1 MITLTFACTLDGT
14 FLPMQIIY
22 GGKTSRCL
30 PSGVTFPSSFSLSYN
45 PKHYSNEKEVL
56 KHIDE
61 VILPYVEGER
71 DRLELPE
78 QRALLIMD
86 VFKGQ
91 MTDAVL
97 AKLEENNVA
106 LIKVPANFTYLF
118 QPLDVQGS
126 VNIAAKQFL
135 KQKFT
140 QWYVMQ
146 VIQQIN
152 LRNDVD
158 SIDIKFKLTTIKP
171 LHAKW
176 NIELYNYLTSE
187 AGKEV
192 VMKGWVV
199 SGIYD
204 AVQMTSEGLPDLDP
218 FADIDPLHD
227 VQDELE
233 LSTSA
238 LNRMYIAEY
247 DSDDD
252 VFDDDEQDE
261 QLSQDEDDSD
271 IDKE

>member
-1 MITLTFACTLDGT
+1 
-14 FLPMQIIY
+14 
-22 GGKTSRCL
+22 
-30 PSGVTFPSSFSLSYN
+30 
-45 PKHYSNEKEVL
+45 
-56 KHIDE
+56 
-61 VILPYVEGER
+61 
-71 DRLELPE
+71 
-78 QRALLIMD
+78 
-86 VFKGQ
+86 

-106 LIKVPANFTYLF
+106 LIKFPANFTYIF

-140 QWYVMQ
+140 QWYAKKVT
-146 VIQQIN
+146 QQIN
-152 LRNDVD
+152 SGNDVD
-158 SIDIKFKLTTIKP
+158 SIDVKFKLTTIKP

-176 NIELYNYLTSE
+176 IIELYNYLTSE
-187 AGKEV
+187 AGKDV

-218 FADIDPLHD
+218 FADVDPLHD

-261 QLSQDEDDSD
+261 QLFQDEDDSD
-271 IDKE
+271 SDEE